1 MLLRAEQLAAH
12 LARGPLARLY
22 TVAGDEA
29 LLAIE
34 AQDAIRAAARAQGFA
49 EREVLHADARFDWS
63 RLQAAVLGG
72 SLFSSRRMVEI
83 RLPGG
88 KPGVRGAAALQQQA
102 ARDDEGLLALV
113 CLPKLDRA
121 ARASQWATALESRG
135 VWIEVPR
142 IERERLPEWAGARL
156 ARQGQTAGRQALQ
169 LIADRVE
176 GNLLAAHQEISKL
189 GLLYGAGPLSFEQ
202 IRDGVFDVARYEVYG
217 LPQAMLAADRARVLR
232 LVEGLRA
239 EGEPLPLLLWVV
251 SEELRNLLR
260 LKRDL
265 DAGRPFAVA
274 SRGMRLAAPPP
285 VVERALARVD
295 ATTLADL
302 LARCADIDRVVK
314 GLRAPRCDG
323 DPWLELADLALVLC
337 TAPTGKTA

>member
-83 RLPGG
+83 RLPSG

-102 ARDDEGLLALV
+102 ARDDDGVLALV

-121 ARASQWATALESRG
+121 ARTSQWATALESAG
-135 VWIEVPR
+135 VWIDVPR
-142 IERERLPEWAGARL
+142 VERERLPEWAGARL
-156 ARQGQTAGRQALQ
+156 ARQGQSAGRPALQ

-176 GNLLAAHQEISKL
+176 GNLLAAHQEIAKL
-189 GLLYGAGPLSFEQ
+189 GLLYDAGPLSFEQ
-202 IRDGVFDVARYEVYG
+202 IRDGVFDVARYEIYG
-217 LPQAMLAADRARVLR
+217 LPQAMLAGDRARVLR
-232 LVEGLRA
+232 LVEGLR
-239 EGEPLPLLLWVV
+239 
-251 SEELRNLLR
+251 
-260 LKRDL
+260 
-265 DAGRPFAVA
+265 
-274 SRGMRLAAPPP
+274 
-285 VVERALARVD
+285 
-295 ATTLADL
+295 
-302 LARCADIDRVVK
+302 
-314 GLRAPRCDG
+314 
-323 DPWLELADLALVLC
+323 
-337 TAPTGKTA
+337 